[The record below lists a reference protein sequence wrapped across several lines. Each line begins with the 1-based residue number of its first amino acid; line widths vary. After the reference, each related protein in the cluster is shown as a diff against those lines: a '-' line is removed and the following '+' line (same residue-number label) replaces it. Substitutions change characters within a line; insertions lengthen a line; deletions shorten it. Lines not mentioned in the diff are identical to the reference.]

1 MAVGDLGADVV
12 HVVKRVLDGRGAQ
25 HALRDGEV
33 RTIDARVALCV
44 YVKLWA
50 LGTRL
55 WAVVGGLGEGVAH
68 MVKRAID
75 GQGAQH
81 ALREGEMRAIDDRA
95 VLCVC

>member
-1 MAVGDLGADVV
+1 M
-12 HVVKRVLDGRGAQ
+12 
-25 HALRDGEV
+25 
-33 RTIDARVALCV
+33 CV

-68 MVKRAID
+68 MVKRVLD
-75 GQGAQH
+75 GQGAHH

-95 VLCVC
+95 VLRVC